1 MQPGDN
7 IIFIN
12 DTYLKQIKCN
22 YRQGT
27 IIDTFPDEN
36 MYLIEMD
43 DGTEI
48 KAIEQDIMLMSEY
61 NRR

>member
-12 DTYLKQIKCN
+12 DTYLKQIKCD

-27 IIDTFPDEN
+27 ILKTFPDED

-48 KAIEQDIMLMSEY
+48 KTIAQDIMLMDDY
-61 NRR
+61 NRM

>member
-48 KAIEQDIMLMSEY
+48 KAIEQDIMLMGEY

>member
-12 DTYLKQIKCN
+12 DTYLKQIKYN

-27 IIDTFPDEN
+27 IINVFPDED

-48 KAIEQDIMLMSEY
+48 KTIAQDIMLMSEY